1 MSETIKQRKV
11 SQIIDHSEG
20 ALKEAIKFA
29 RHIKD
34 PSLIGCI
41 QRLRRRWHS
50 EDNVIHLYDDLRLSF
65 YFEIISRATNSL
77 VLNGGIIYHGRHD
90 AYGAGGIAQ
99 HVCLTPTEGWS
110 THT

>member
-1 MSETIKQRKV
+1 MTDTIKLRKICLV
-11 SQIIDHSEG
+11 IDHSEG
-20 ALKEAIKFA
+20 ALKEAIKYS
-29 RHIKD
+29 RIIKD

-41 QRLRRRWHS
+41 QRLRRRWYS
-50 EDNVIHLYDDLRLSF
+50 EDNEIHLYDDLRFSL
-65 YFEIISRATNSL
+65 YFEIVNRATNTI

-110 THT
+110 IHT

>member
-1 MSETIKQRKV
+1 MKQRKV
-11 SQIIDHSEG
+11 SPVIDHSEG
-20 ALKEAIKFA
+20 ALKEAIKYS
-29 RHIKD
+29 RIIKD

-41 QRLRRRWHS
+41 QRLRRSWQS
-50 EDNVIHLYDDLRLSF
+50 EDNEIHLYDDLRFSL
-65 YFEIISRATNSL
+65 YFEIVNWATDKL

-99 HVCLTPTEGWS
+99 HVCLTPTEGWT

>member
-11 SQIIDHSEG
+11 SQIIDHSDG
-20 ALKEAIKFA
+20 ALKEAIKFS

-41 QRLRRRWHS
+41 QRLRRRWHNQ
-50 EDNVIHLYDDLRLSF
+50 DNVIHLYDDLRFSF
-65 YFEIISRATNSL
+65 YFEIINRETDTL

>member
-20 ALKEAIKFA
+20 ALKGAIKLA
-29 RHIKD
+29 RSIKD
-34 PSLIGCI
+34 PSLIRCI

-50 EDNVIHLYDDLRLSF
+50 EDNVIYLYDDLRSSL
-65 YFEIISRATNSL
+65 YFEIMNRATNTL
-77 VLNGGIIYHGRHD
+77 VLNGGIIFHGSHD

-99 HVCLTPTEGWS
+99 HVCLIPTEGWS
-110 THT
+110 IHT

>member
-1 MSETIKQRKV
+1 MEQTIKQSKV
-11 SQIIDHSEG
+11 SPIIDHSEG
-20 ALKEAIKFA
+20 SLKEAIKFA

-41 QRLRRRWHS
+41 QRLRRRWQS
-50 EDNVIHLYDDLRLSF
+50 EDNVIHLFDDLRFSL
-65 YFEIISRATNSL
+65 YFEIENKATNSI

-90 AYGAGGIAQ
+90 AFGAGGIAQ